1 LELNRNQTI
10 IVGLKGQGELIMR
23 ILRMRL
29 WAIGKVFDILET
41 KGTLGIKLGA
51 NSTKGDISITL
62 GDMMM

>member
-1 LELNRNQTI
+1 
-10 IVGLKGQGELIMR
+10 MR